1 MVGLEVVVVYFL
13 SLDRC
18 DCASVADAGSAV
30 VVLAGS
36 AYRET
41 SLARGCNRNVH
52 HLQRRAQLVG
62 CDHHQAADRPPHEG
76 PFPVTKNASLGLLC
90 FLLIPSQPDS

>member
-1 MVGLEVVVVYFL
+1 MVDLEVVVVYFP

-30 VVLAGS
+30 VVLADS

-41 SLARGCNRNVH
+41 SLARDCNHNVH

-76 PFPVTKNASLGLLC
+76 PFPGTKNASLGLLC
-90 FLLIPSQPDS
+90 WSAYSVSTG